1 MKCQKKQQ
9 PNAANSVSLPFQSWR
24 AGQAALSLPWR
35 SEPLARSLCSVP
47 HNKHRAETILVSRA
61 SKQDKEEGTK
71 DLLGILL
78 CHRHKKIVGPVLTK
92 KREKKEWKQETRKG
106 QERAVVAFSL
116 GGADPAITLQSN
128 ATS

>member
-24 AGQAALSLPWR
+24 AGQAVLSLPWR
-35 SEPLARSLCSVP
+35 SEPLARPLCSVP

-71 DLLGILL
+71 DLLGVLL

-92 KREKKEWKQETRKG
+92 KTGKEGMETGDK
-106 QERAVVAFSL
+106 ERTGEGS
-116 GGADPAITLQSN
+116 GGIFPRRS
-128 ATS
+128 